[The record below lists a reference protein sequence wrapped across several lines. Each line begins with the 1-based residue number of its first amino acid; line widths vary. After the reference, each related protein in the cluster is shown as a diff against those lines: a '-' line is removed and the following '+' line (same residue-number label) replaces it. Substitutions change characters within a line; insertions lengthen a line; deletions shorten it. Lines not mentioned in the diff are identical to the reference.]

1 MFVKSNRES
10 EQPVSQPQ
18 EPIPSAPPPGASSAA
33 AGQAQQPKRGL
44 RNGTPSI
51 ISADLIVRGALFSA
65 GDVQIDGRVD
75 GDIRAGGLIVG
86 EKAVIVGD
94 VYAEE
99 IVVRGRVEGGI
110 SARKVSLS
118 STCHVEGNILHEAL
132 AVEIG
137 AYFEGN
143 CRHSDNPLANAPEN
157 VAAIER
163 RPAAPGQSSR
173 STASAAPVPAPTPAP
188 APKPAAVG

>member
-1 MFVKSNRES
+1 MFVKSNKEA

-18 EPIPSAPPPGASSAA
+18 TQQQPAA
-33 AGQAQQPKRGL
+33 AALAAAPAAQPKRPGL

-163 RPAAPGQSSR
+163 RPGNGTSASPRPAA
-173 STASAAPVPAPTPAP
+173 AAPAP
-188 APKPAAVG
+188 APKPAAPATVG

>member
-1 MFVKSNRES
+1 MFVKSKEP
-10 EQPVSQPQ
+10 EQQPVSQPQ
-18 EPIPSAPPPGASSAA
+18 QQPPVAATAPAA
-33 AGQAQQPKRGL
+33 AAPQPKRTGGL
-44 RNGTPSI
+44 RNSNPSI

-75 GDIRAGGLIVG
+75 GDIRAGGLIIG

-118 STCHVEGNILHEAL
+118 ATCHVEGNILHEAL

-163 RPAAPGQSSR
+163 RPG
-173 STASAAPVPAPTPAP
+173 AP
-188 APKPAAVG
+188 ATPSSAPS

>member
-1 MFVKSNRES
+1 MFVKSKEP
-10 EQPVSQPQ
+10 EQPVMQPQ
-18 EPIPSAPPPGASSAA
+18 QPAPTVQPPNSAA
-33 AGQAQQPKRGL
+33 APAQQPKRGL

-99 IVVRGRVEGGI
+99 IVIRGRVEGGI
-110 SARKVSLS
+110 SARKVSLA

-163 RPAAPGQSSR
+163 RPPAHGQSSR
-173 STASAAPVPAPTPAP
+173 SVAAPAPAPTPAP

>member
-1 MFVKSNRES
+1 MSIMKCGTTTQSEIRANSSGQGEMFVKSNREP
-10 EQPVSQPQ
+10 EQPVNQPQ
-18 EPIPSAPPPGASSAA
+18 QQAAAASAA
-33 AGQAQQPKRGL
+33 AAAAAAVPPKRGL

-99 IVVRGRVEGGI
+99 IVVRGRVRSE
-110 SARKVSLS
+110 
-118 STCHVEGNILHEAL
+118 
-132 AVEIG
+132 
-137 AYFEGN
+137 
-143 CRHSDNPLANAPEN
+143 
-157 VAAIER
+157 ER
-163 RPAAPGQSSR
+163 RVGKECGSRWAP
-173 STASAAPVPAPTPAP
+173 
-188 APKPAAVG
+188 

>member
-1 MFVKSNRES
+1 MFVKSSKDKEP
-10 EQPVSQPQ
+10 EQQPASQP
-18 EPIPSAPPPGASSAA
+18 PAVAPAPASPP
-33 AGQAQQPKRGL
+33 AQKRGL

-75 GDIRAGGLIVG
+75 GDIRAGGLIIG

-94 VYAEE
+94 VYGEE

-110 SARKVSLS
+110 SARKVALS

-132 AVEIG
+132 SVEIG

-163 RPAAPGQSSR
+163 RDVKPAMPSPAPRPAA
-173 STASAAPVPAPTPAP
+173 APAP
-188 APKPAAVG
+188 APAVKPAAVG

>member
-1 MFVKSNRES
+1 MFVKSSKEP
-10 EQPVSQPQ
+10 EQPVNQPQ
-18 EPIPSAPPPGASSAA
+18 QPPVAAPAAGSASSA
-33 AGQAQQPKRGL
+33 QPKRAGL

-110 SARKVSLS
+110 SARKVSLQ

-132 AVEIG
+132 SVEIG

-163 RPAAPGQSSR
+163 RPGTPGTPSRPAAP
-173 STASAAPVPAPTPAP
+173 SAPAP
-188 APKPAAVG
+188 APKPAAAVG

>member
-1 MFVKSNRES
+1 MFAKSSKEPEQQS
-10 EQPVSQPQ
+10 QTQPQQPQQQPVS
-18 EPIPSAPPPGASSAA
+18 AA
-33 AGQAQQPKRGL
+33 AAAAAPALKRGL

-65 GDVQIDGRVD
+65 GDVQVDGRVD
-75 GDIRAGGLIVG
+75 GDIRAGGLIIG

-110 SARKVSLS
+110 SARKVSLAA
-118 STCHVEGNILHEAL
+118 TCHVEGNILHEAL
-132 AVEIG
+132 SVEIG

-163 RPAAPGQSSR
+163 RPGAPSTPPRATPAAAPL
-173 STASAAPVPAPTPAP
+173 PT
-188 APKPAAVG
+188 PKPAAAVG

>member
-1 MFVKSNRES
+1 MFVKSSKEP
-10 EQPVSQPQ
+10 EQQPITQPQQPVAAAAPA
-18 EPIPSAPPPGASSAA
+18 APPP
-33 AGQAQQPKRGL
+33 QKRAGL
-44 RNGTPSI
+44 RNGNPSI

-65 GDVQIDGRVD
+65 GDVQVDGRVD
-75 GDIRAGGLIVG
+75 GDIRAGGLIIG

-110 SARKVSLS
+110 SARKVQLS
-118 STCHVEGNILHEAL
+118 ATCHVEGNILHEAL
-132 AVEIG
+132 SVEIG
-137 AYFEGN
+137 AFFEGN

-163 RPAAPGQSSR
+163 RPGAPIPAAPPR
-173 STASAAPVPAPTPAP
+173 PAAAPVPA
-188 APKPAAVG
+188 KPAAAVG

>member
-1 MFVKSNRES
+1 MFVKSSKEP

-18 EPIPSAPPPGASSAA
+18 QPVAAASAA
-33 AGQAQQPKRGL
+33 AALPKRGL

-75 GDIRAGGLIVG
+75 GDIRAGGLIIG

-110 SARKVSLS
+110 SARKVGLS

-132 AVEIG
+132 SVEIG

-163 RPAAPGQSSR
+163 RPGTPTTPSR
-173 STASAAPVPAPTPAP
+173 PAAAPVP

>member
-1 MFVKSNRES
+1 MFVKSSKEP
-10 EQPVSQPQ
+10 EQPLSQPQ
-18 EPIPSAPPPGASSAA
+18 QPPVAAPAAGGASA
-33 AGQAQQPKRGL
+33 QPKRAGL

-110 SARKVSLS
+110 SARKVSLQ

-132 AVEIG
+132 SVEIG

-163 RPAAPGQSSR
+163 RPGTPATPSRPAAP
-173 STASAAPVPAPTPAP
+173 SAAPAP
-188 APKPAAVG
+188 APKPAAAVG

>member
-1 MFVKSNRES
+1 MFVKSSKEP

-18 EPIPSAPPPGASSAA
+18 QPPPPLPRQRGASAPA
-33 AGQAQQPKRGL
+33 QPKRAGL

-51 ISADLIVRGALFSA
+51 ISADLIVSGALFSA

-86 EKAVIVGD
+86 EKAIIVGD

-118 STCHVEGNILHEAL
+118 VDLPRRRQHPARSAGGRNRRLFRRQLPPLRQSAGECARERGRDRAPSGNACDAVASGALHRL
-132 AVEIG
+132 LH
-137 AYFEGN
+137 
-143 CRHSDNPLANAPEN
+143 RLRS
-157 VAAIER
+157 
-163 RPAAPGQSSR
+163 RPQP
-173 STASAAPVPAPTPAP
+173 SAEPRVL
-188 APKPAAVG
+188 

>member
-1 MFVKSNRES
+1 MFVKSSKDKEP
-10 EQPVSQPQ
+10 EQQPVTQSQPVAAA
-18 EPIPSAPPPGASSAA
+18 PAATPPP
-33 AGQAQQPKRGL
+33 QKRGGL
-44 RNGTPSI
+44 RNGSPSI

-75 GDIRAGGLIVG
+75 GDIRAGGLIIG

-99 IVVRGRVEGGI
+99 CVVRGRIEGGI
-110 SARKVSLS
+110 SARKVALS
-118 STCHVEGNILHEAL
+118 ATCHVEGNILHETL
-132 AVEIG
+132 SVEIG

-163 RPAAPGQSSR
+163 RPA
-173 STASAAPVPAPTPAP
+173 TPAPRPAPAP

>member
-1 MFVKSNRES
+1 MFVKSSKDKET
-10 EQPVSQPQ
+10 EQQPVTQPQ
-18 EPIPSAPPPGASSAA
+18 PVAA
-33 AGQAQQPKRGL
+33 APAASPPAQKRGGL
-44 RNGTPSI
+44 RNGNPSI

-75 GDIRAGGLIVG
+75 GDIRAGGLIIG

-99 IVVRGRVEGGI
+99 CVVRGRIEGGI
-110 SARKVSLS
+110 SARKVALS
-118 STCHVEGNILHEAL
+118 ASCHVEGNILHEAL
-132 AVEIG
+132 SVEIG

-163 RPAAPGQSSR
+163 RPAAPAPR
-173 STASAAPVPAPTPAP
+173 PAAAPAP

>member
-1 MFVKSNRES
+1 MFVKSNKES
-10 EQPVSQPQ
+10 EQQPFGQLSQQPTTTA
-18 EPIPSAPPPGASSAA
+18 APPPPPPAP
-33 AGQAQQPKRGL
+33 QKRGAL
-44 RNGTPSI
+44 RNGSPSI
-51 ISADLIVRGALFSA
+51 ISADLIVRGALSSA

-75 GDIRAGGLIVG
+75 GDIRAGGLIIG

-99 IVVRGRVEGGI
+99 CVVRGRIEGGI
-110 SARKVSLS
+110 SARKVALS
-118 STCHVEGNILHEAL
+118 ATCHVEGNILHETL
-132 AVEIG
+132 SVEIG

-163 RPAAPGQSSR
+163 RP
-173 STASAAPVPAPTPAP
+173 TAPTPRPAAAPAP

>member
-1 MFVKSNRES
+1 MFVKSNREP
-10 EQPVSQPQ
+10 EQPVIQPQ
-18 EPIPSAPPPGASSAA
+18 HQPP
-33 AGQAQQPKRGL
+33 QQQPIAASQATAAQPQKRPGL

-94 VYAEE
+94 IYAEE

-163 RPAAPGQSSR
+163 RPATPGTPSR
-173 STASAAPVPAPTPAP
+173 PAAASAPVP

>member
-1 MFVKSNRES
+1 MFVKSREP
-10 EQPVSQPQ
+10 EQPVIQPQ
-18 EPIPSAPPPGASSAA
+18 PPAPVAQQPGGSSAA
-33 AGQAQQPKRGL
+33 AALGQQPKRGL

-75 GDIRAGGLIVG
+75 GDIRAGGLIIG
-86 EKAVIVGD
+86 EKAIIVGD

-173 STASAAPVPAPTPAP
+173 PASASTPAPAP

>member
-1 MFVKSNRES
+1 MFVKSSKEP
-10 EQPVSQPQ
+10 EQPVSQTQQPV
-18 EPIPSAPPPGASSAA
+18 SAA
-33 AGQAQQPKRGL
+33 PAAAAPAAQPKRAGL

-51 ISADLIVRGALFSA
+51 ISADLIVRGALSSA

-143 CRHSDNPLANAPEN
+143 CRHSDHPLANAPEN

-163 RPAAPGQSSR
+163 RPGNGTTPPRPA
-173 STASAAPVPAPTPAP
+173 AAPVVPAP
-188 APKPAAVG
+188 APKPAAAVS

>member
-1 MFVKSNRES
+1 MFVKSNRET
-10 EQPVSQPQ
+10 EPVIQPQ
-18 EPIPSAPPPGASSAA
+18 QPTPAAPPPGGSSAA
-33 AGQAQQPKRGL
+33 AAQAQQPKRGL

-173 STASAAPVPAPTPAP
+173 STASQAPAPAPTPAP

>member
-1 MFVKSNRES
+1 MFVKSSKEA
-10 EQPVSQPQ
+10 EQPMSQPQ
-18 EPIPSAPPPGASSAA
+18 TQPAA
-33 AGQAQQPKRGL
+33 AAPAASPAAQPKRPGL

-163 RPAAPGQSSR
+163 RPG
-173 STASAAPVPAPTPAP
+173 STPTPSVPRPAAPVAAP
-188 APKPAAVG
+188 APKPAAAVG

>member
-1 MFVKSNRES
+1 MFVKSSKEP
-10 EQPVSQPQ
+10 EQPMSQPQ
-18 EPIPSAPPPGASSAA
+18 TQQPPASAPAAVAA
-33 AGQAQQPKRGL
+33 AAQPKRPGL

-143 CRHSDNPLANAPEN
+143 CRHSENPLANAPEN

-163 RPAAPGQSSR
+163 RPGATAAPSVPR
-173 STASAAPVPAPTPAP
+173 PTPAPAPAPAP
-188 APKPAAVG
+188 APKPAVVG

>member
-1 MFVKSNRES
+1 MFVKSSKEP
-10 EQPVSQPQ
+10 EQPMSQPQ
-18 EPIPSAPPPGASSAA
+18 TQQPQPTAPAA
-33 AGQAQQPKRGL
+33 AGSTAQPRRPGL

-75 GDIRAGGLIVG
+75 GDIRAGGLIIG

-143 CRHSDNPLANAPEN
+143 CRHSENPLANAPEN

-163 RPAAPGQSSR
+163 RPG
-173 STASAAPVPAPTPAP
+173 STATPSVTPRPAAAPVPAP
-188 APKPAAVG
+188 APKPAAAVG

>member
-1 MFVKSNRES
+1 MFVKSSKES
-10 EQPVSQPQ
+10 EQPLSQPQ
-18 EPIPSAPPPGASSAA
+18 QPVSAA
-33 AGQAQQPKRGL
+33 PAAAPAPQQPKRPGL

-94 VYAEE
+94 IYAEE

-132 AVEIG
+132 SVEIG

-163 RPAAPGQSSR
+163 RPGTPVTPARPAAAP
-173 STASAAPVPAPTPAP
+173 APAP
-188 APKPAAVG
+188 APKPAVVG

>member
-1 MFVKSNRES
+1 MFAKSSKES
-10 EQPVSQPQ
+10 EQQSQTQPQ
-18 EPIPSAPPPGASSAA
+18 PQ
-33 AGQAQQPKRGL
+33 QAQQPVAAANPAAAPAQKRGL

-65 GDVQIDGRVD
+65 GDVQVDGRVD
-75 GDIRAGGLIVG
+75 GDIRAGGLIIG

-118 STCHVEGNILHEAL
+118 ATCHVEGNILHEAL
-132 AVEIG
+132 SVEIG

-163 RPAAPGQSSR
+163 RPGAPS
-173 STASAAPVPAPTPAP
+173 APSAAPRPAPVA

>member
-1 MFVKSNRES
+1 MFVKSSKEA

-18 EPIPSAPPPGASSAA
+18 QPAA
-33 AGQAQQPKRGL
+33 AAPTAAAAVQPKRGL

-75 GDIRAGGLIVG
+75 GDIRAGGLIIG

-132 AVEIG
+132 SVEIG

-163 RPAAPGQSSR
+163 RPGMATTPSRPAP
-173 STASAAPVPAPTPAP
+173 APAPVP

>member
-1 MFVKSNRES
+1 MFVKSSKEP
-10 EQPVSQPQ
+10 EQPVIQPQ
-18 EPIPSAPPPGASSAA
+18 QPVPAAPAASAA
-33 AGQAQQPKRGL
+33 PGQPKRAGL

-86 EKAVIVGD
+86 EKAIISGD
-94 VYAEE
+94 IYAEE

-132 AVEIG
+132 SVEIG

-163 RPAAPGQSSR
+163 RPG
-173 STASAAPVPAPTPAP
+173 TPAPSRPAAAPAP
-188 APKPAAVG
+188 APKPAVVG

>member
-1 MFVKSNRES
+1 MFVKSNKEP

-18 EPIPSAPPPGASSAA
+18 QQAAAASAA
-33 AGQAQQPKRGL
+33 AAAAAAAAGPPKRGL

-163 RPAAPGQSSR
+163 RPGAPLTPSR
-173 STASAAPVPAPTPAP
+173 PVPAPAP
-188 APKPAAVG
+188 APKPAAAVG

>member
-1 MFVKSNRES
+1 MFVKSKEP

-18 EPIPSAPPPGASSAA
+18 QQPTAAAPAA
-33 AGQAQQPKRGL
+33 AGPAPQQKRGL
-44 RNGTPSI
+44 RNGNPSI

-118 STCHVEGNILHEAL
+118 ATCHVEGNILHEAL
-132 AVEIG
+132 SVEIG

-163 RPAAPGQSSR
+163 RPPVPGTPSRAQAA
-173 STASAAPVPAPTPAP
+173 PAPTP

>member
-1 MFVKSNRES
+1 MFVKSSKEP
-10 EQPVSQPQ
+10 EQPMSQPQ
-18 EPIPSAPPPGASSAA
+18 TQQPQAA
-33 AGQAQQPKRGL
+33 APAASATAPQPKRPGL

-163 RPAAPGQSSR
+163 RPG
-173 STASAAPVPAPTPAP
+173 STAIPSAPPRPAAAAIPAP
-188 APKPAAVG
+188 APKPAAAVG

>member
-1 MFVKSNRES
+1 MFVKSSKEP

-18 EPIPSAPPPGASSAA
+18 QPVAA
-33 AGQAQQPKRGL
+33 APAAAPAGQPKRTGL

-75 GDIRAGGLIVG
+75 GDIRAGGLIIG

-132 AVEIG
+132 SVEIG
-137 AYFEGN
+137 AFFEGN

-163 RPAAPGQSSR
+163 RPGTPATPSRPAA
-173 STASAAPVPAPTPAP
+173 APAP
-188 APKPAAVG
+188 APKPAVVG

>member
-1 MFVKSNRES
+1 
-10 EQPVSQPQ
+10 
-18 EPIPSAPPPGASSAA
+18 
-33 AGQAQQPKRGL
+33 L

-110 SARKVSLS
+110 SARKVSLA

-163 RPAAPGQSSR
+163 RPVAPGQSSR
-173 STASAAPVPAPTPAP
+173 SAAAPAPTPAP

>member
-1 MFVKSNRES
+1 MFVKSNREP
-10 EQPVSQPQ
+10 EQPVSQPYQ
-18 EPIPSAPPPGASSAA
+18 PTSSAPPPGASSAA
-33 AGQAQQPKRGL
+33 AAAAAAAPPKRGL

-173 STASAAPVPAPTPAP
+173 SVAAPAPTPAP

>member
-1 MFVKSNRES
+1 MFVKSSKEP

-18 EPIPSAPPPGASSAA
+18 QPAA
-33 AGQAQQPKRGL
+33 APAAAASASAQPKRAGL

-110 SARKVSLS
+110 SARKVSLQ

-132 AVEIG
+132 SVEIG

-163 RPAAPGQSSR
+163 RPSETSSR
-173 STASAAPVPAPTPAP
+173 PAAASAP
-188 APKPAAVG
+188 APRPAAVVG

>member
-1 MFVKSNRES
+1 MFVKSSKEP

-18 EPIPSAPPPGASSAA
+18 QPTSAA
-33 AGQAQQPKRGL
+33 PTAAAAAAAAQPKRGL

-65 GDVQIDGRVD
+65 GDVQVDGRVD
-75 GDIRAGGLIVG
+75 GDIRAGGLIIG

-118 STCHVEGNILHEAL
+118 ATCHVEGNILHEAL
-132 AVEIG
+132 SVEIG

-143 CRHSDNPLANAPEN
+143 CRHSENPLANAPEN
-157 VAAIER
+157 VAAIEG
-163 RPAAPGQSSR
+163 RPSGTTSRPDASS
-173 STASAAPVPAPTPAP
+173 SP
-188 APKPAAVG
+188 

>member
-1 MFVKSNRES
+1 MFVKSNKEP
-10 EQPVSQPQ
+10 EQPVTQPQ
-18 EPIPSAPPPGASSAA
+18 QPQPVAAPQATGAQPPK
-33 AGQAQQPKRGL
+33 PRTGL

-163 RPAAPGQSSR
+163 RTPAPGTPSRPAA
-173 STASAAPVPAPTPAP
+173 ASAPAP

>member
-1 MFVKSNRES
+1 MFVKSSKEP
-10 EQPVSQPQ
+10 EPVSQPQ
-18 EPIPSAPPPGASSAA
+18 QPVAA
-33 AGQAQQPKRGL
+33 APAAAAAQPKRGL

-75 GDIRAGGLIVG
+75 GDIRAGGLIIG

-132 AVEIG
+132 SVEIG

-163 RPAAPGQSSR
+163 RPTTPSRPAA
-173 STASAAPVPAPTPAP
+173 ASAPLP
-188 APKPAAVG
+188 APKPAVVG